1 MDDNPRFDIGKL
13 AQGEQRESEAA
24 LEPTDPRS
32 IMSPTANPAYAVI
45 QHQDLAWIEATQ
57 GLQRNLVR
65 ALQDYKMTW
74 TERRAVTAHRE
85 RVIAEVTE
93 HYVNYLREEAK
104 MATQAAI
111 QARDSILRQELA
123 RLRAKL
129 FVELAD
135 ITGSAVV
142 EIERLAQTFT
152 GQLTSPAI
160 INAYARFVMKKI
172 LALLEQSDT

>member
-1 MDDNPRFDIGKL
+1 MDEKPRIDIGRL
-13 AQGEQRESEAA
+13 AEGERHENESA
-24 LEPTDPRS
+24 LEPNDPSR
-32 IMSPTANPAYAVI
+32 ILSPTANPAYAVI

-57 GLQRNLVR
+57 GLQRNLIR

-74 TERRAVTAHRE
+74 TERRAVIAHRE

-135 ITGSAVV
+135 VTGSAVV
-142 EIERLAQTFT
+142 EIERLAQSFT
-152 GQLTSPAI
+152 SQLVSPAI

-172 LALLEQSDT
+172 LALLEQSES